1 MKLFMSLSVLI
12 IGFLISTSLL
22 NTISTQALLDT
33 NENQYNID
41 SFDRSAWKWSTTE
54 VVSTESTD
62 WSGYVSL
69 AVDSPGNVHVVW
81 KDLTNYAGAGTDE
94 DIFYKRWDTASSSWT
109 MSEVVST
116 ESTDWSGYASLAVDS
131 SGNVHIAWVDDTD
144 YAGSGTD
151 TDIFYKY
158 WNASSS
164 AWTTTEVVSTEST
177 DSGVSS
183 SLVVDSSGNVH
194 IAWGDGTDYAG
205 AGKDPD
211 IFYKSTTSELETELA
226 SLQGFVVLTSLILG
240 TYIFFFTVTRTRKKK
255 SKPN

>member
-22 NTISTQALLDT
+22 NTISTQALLD
-33 NENQYNID
+33 NKDNQYKID
-41 SFDRSAWKWSTTE
+41 SFDRSTWKWFITE
-54 VVSTESTD
+54 VVSTEST
-62 WSGYVSL
+62 SSFYKPSL
-69 AVDSPGNVHVVW
+69 SVDTLGNVHITW
-81 KDLTNYAGAGTDE
+81 HDETEYAGSGSDF
-94 DIFYKRWDTASSSWT
+94 DIFYKRWDATTSSWT
-109 MSEVVST
+109 M
-116 ESTDWSGYASLAVDS
+116 
-131 SGNVHIAWVDDTD
+131 
-144 YAGSGTD
+144 
-151 TDIFYKY
+151 
-158 WNASSS
+158 
-164 AWTTTEVVSTEST
+164 TEVVSTEST
-177 DSGVSS
+177 AE
-183 SLVVDSSGNVH
+183 SLEPSLAVDSSGNVH